1 MFFIGRLLF
10 VLLFAVCEVFV
21 PLHPQSNMECPVTGI
36 NYIYV
41 TGHFFVALWYR
52 TFIENK

>member
-10 VLLFAVCEVFV
+10 VLLFAVCEVFCTFAPAKQHV
-21 PLHPQSNMECPVTGI
+21 VSSHGNQLDLRDWA
-36 NYIYV
+36 
-41 TGHFFVALWYR
+41 FFVALWYR